1 MLGEVPGLAAAVAD
15 AGQFPLLEQLLYR
28 SSDLP
33 AAELAALLQVLL
45 SPPSGDAAQQ
55 GRQARHQTAEAAAA
69 AALEDSDK
77 TASGQHV
84 QQQAAQQ
91 QADQQPQP
99 GGKAGRRPRRKAAV
113 ADSDGS
119 DAEDLAAPMD
129 ATLGAGEQQGAAGPA
144 DAAQQQQVPLVA
156 GMAAPGARERA
167 IATCCSAAVE
177 GFAPADIC
185 LHPLLLVRHRPAVLR
200 QALRG
205 LGALQALQ
213 LLRYL
218 AALLRTHAARVG
230 GLAAGWQPALLL
242 PPGVALPRLPEVL
255 EWANCTLDANL
266 IKLSMDPEVGGK
278 CGWGCPGL
286 TCSC

>member
-45 SPPSGDAAQQ
+45 SPPSSDAAQQ

-69 AALEDSDK
+69 AAHEAAQQA
-77 TASGQHV
+77 ASGQHA
-84 QQQAAQQ
+84 QQQAAAQQQQ
-91 QADQQPQP
+91 QAEQQAQP
-99 GGKAGRRPRRKAAV
+99 AGKAGRRPRRKAAA

-119 DAEDLAAPMD
+119 DAEDIAAPMD
-129 ATLGAGEQQGAAGPA
+129 ATSGAGEQQGAAGPA
-144 DAAQQQQVPLVA
+144 EAAQQQQLPLVA
-156 GMAAPGARERA
+156 AMAAPGARERA
-167 IATCCSAAVE
+167 IATCCSAAVD

-185 LHPLLLVRHRPAVLR
+185 LHPLLLVRHRPAALR
-200 QALRG
+200 QALHG
-205 LGALQALQ
+205 LGALQAVH

-278 CGWGCPGL
+278 CGWG
-286 TCSC
+286 